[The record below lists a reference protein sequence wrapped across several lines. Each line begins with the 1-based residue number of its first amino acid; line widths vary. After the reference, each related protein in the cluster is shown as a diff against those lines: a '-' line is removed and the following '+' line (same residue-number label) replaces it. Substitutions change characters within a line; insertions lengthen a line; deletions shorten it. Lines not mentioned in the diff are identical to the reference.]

1 MLLFANLTMPGER
14 SCPYCK
20 KPAGWEN
27 NPWRP
32 FCSERCKMTDLE
44 LWAMGKYKIAGEKI
58 SKGDLAGDGEC
69 DEEEKTKRDI

>member
-1 MLLFANLTMPGER
+1 
-14 SCPYCK
+14 
-20 KPAGWEN
+20 
-27 NPWRP
+27 
-32 FCSERCKMTDLE
+32 MTDLE